1 MKLLEKIQKLK
12 IVDGLLVIGFLL
24 VILGIGINFKDQF
37 LVKSE
42 VKIESKSVAS
52 DGKNLPAGRQGD
64 VQVSNEVVIDIAGEV
79 IKAGV
84 YHLKNTDRIDG
95 ALIAAGGLS
104 AKADR
109 AWVDQNLN
117 KAEKLFDGQ
126 KIYIPKIGE
135 NFISNNTPLARGVV
149 MVKLNSASVG
159 ELDKLDG
166 VGPAIAQRI
175 IDYRTENGGFKTV
188 DEIKLVPGIG
198 DKMFEKIKNEI
209 QL

>member
-1 MKLLEKIQKLK
+1 MRLLEKIQKLK

-24 VILGIGINFKDQF
+24 VIIGIGINFKDQF
-37 LVKSE
+37 LVKNE
-42 VKIESKSVAS
+42 VKIESKNISPVVKS
-52 DGKNLPAGRQGD
+52 DI
-64 VQVSNEVVIDIAGEV
+64 QVSNEVVIDIAGEV
-79 IKAGV
+79 MKPGV

-95 ALIAAGGLS
+95 ALIASGGLS

-117 KAEKLFDGQ
+117 RAEKLFDGQ

-135 NFISNNTPLARGVV
+135 KAENKAVLGVTTSKV
-149 MVKLNSASVG
+149 IRINSASVE
-159 ELDKLDG
+159 ELDKLNG

-175 IDYRTENGGFKTV
+175 IDYRVENGGFKTV

>member
-1 MKLLEKIQKLK
+1 MRLLEKIQKLK

-42 VKIESKSVAS
+42 VKIGTNNISPVVKT
-52 DGKNLPAGRQGD
+52 D

-79 IKAGV
+79 MKAGV
-84 YHLKNTDRIDG
+84 YHLKSDDRIDG

-104 AKADR
+104 ARADR
-109 AWVDQNLN
+109 VWVDQNLN

-126 KIYIPKIGE
+126 KIYIPSRQLTQSGWQAKTGDVLGVGDSKI
-135 NFISNNTPLARGVV
+135 IRI
-149 MVKLNSASVG
+149 NSASVE

>member
-1 MKLLEKIQKLK
+1 MRLLEKIQKLK

-24 VILGIGINFKDQF
+24 VIIGIGINFKDQF
-37 LVKSE
+37 LVKNE
-42 VKIESKSVAS
+42 VKIESKNISPVV
-52 DGKNLPAGRQGD
+52 KND
-64 VQVSNEVVIDIAGEV
+64 VQVSIEVVIDIAGEV
-79 IKAGV
+79 MKPGV

-109 AWVDQNLN
+109 AWVDLNLN

-126 KIYIPKIGE
+126 KIYIPKVGDKVE
-135 NFISNNTPLARGVV
+135 NKTVTGAANTSSKVIR
-149 MVKLNSASVG
+149 LNSASVE
-159 ELDKLDG
+159 ELDKLNG

-175 IDYRTENGGFKTV
+175 IDYRVENGGFKTV

>member
-1 MKLLEKIQKLK
+1 MRLLEKIQKLK

-37 LVKSE
+37 LVKNE
-42 VKIESKSVAS
+42 VKIESKNISPVVKS
-52 DGKNLPAGRQGD
+52 D
-64 VQVSNEVVIDIAGEV
+64 VQVSIEVVIDIAGEV
-79 IKAGV
+79 MKPGV

-109 AWVDQNLN
+109 DWVDLNLN

-126 KIYIPKIGE
+126 KIYIPKMGE
-135 NFISNNTPLARGVV
+135 SSSSYKVISSPSSVGKFIRI
-149 MVKLNSASVG
+149 NSASVE
-159 ELDKLDG
+159 ELDKLNG

-175 IDYRTENGGFKTV
+175 IDYRVENGGFKTV
-188 DEIKLVPGIG
+188 DEIKLLPGIR